1 MNTELCPG
9 DLVTPACRSLLTT
22 SAEAIIARR
31 PGSWAWDLWLP
42 RSSIMTIIGI
52 APSSMHGMPEIVT
65 VLRDGE
71 MLEVFLADVQRV
83 DWAQGPPVEASMGPP
98 SKMW

>member
-9 DLVTPACRSLLTT
+9 DLVTTLDRGGSDDAVM
-22 SAEAIIARR
+22 IARR

-52 APSSMHGMPEIVT
+52 APSSIHGVAEIVT
-65 VLRDGE
+65 VLRTVQA
-71 MLEVFLADVQRV
+71 LEVFTNDLKRLDSADL
-83 DWAQGPPVEASMGPP
+83 
-98 SKMW
+98 